1 MAVNLQGFKAF
12 AGIYS
17 PGVPAKKAIGLLTV
31 SRTDPASQNII
42 EIPAETRFSIFAGLN
57 FKSLEDERI
66 HESAS
71 FIPVTVI
78 AEIGRR
84 SRKHTGPAEMVKRH
98 SRSHNSE

>member
-42 EIPAETRFSIFAGLN
+42 ENPRGDALFHFRRAEFQ
-57 FKSLEDERI
+57 K
-66 HESAS
+66 
-71 FIPVTVI
+71 P
-78 AEIGRR
+78 
-84 SRKHTGPAEMVKRH
+84 
-98 SRSHNSE
+98 